1 MNYSPETTGS
11 GPYTAGAAE
20 ALADAGAEVHV
31 VTVAPHYPA
40 WRRFYGYS
48 RRPSYEQIRGV
59 QVHRVP
65 VYLPRRPVLA
75 SRLLSELSY
84 VLSATIVS
92 FAKRPHVV
100 VGATPGVFCAAIA
113 AAYARLWRVPLV
125 QMVQDIVSAAI
136 YQTGQADRAGLAT
149 KVVRWL
155 ESKSLAGAEFVTV
168 PTDGFRDKLQG
179 MGVASERVVCI
190 RNWSRIEAVAEP
202 KRERASGEPFVVM
215 HTGNM
220 GMKQGLEELA
230 PTIRFMGEEAP
241 TVRFVFVGDGNQA
254 HALKEATRGMSN
266 VTLMSPVDEL
276 DYPATLARADVLL
289 VHQRSTVLDMSLP
302 SKLTSYFAAARPVLA
317 VTASDSVTAA
327 EVARSGAGITVPP
340 GDPLAFLAAT
350 KRLQE
355 DSALA
360 ASLSTAGLGYARA
373 NLTPSAARAALVHV
387 VVQASSRAQPE
398 DRR

>member
-1 MNYSPETTGS
+1 
-11 GPYTAGAAE
+11 
-20 ALADAGAEVHV
+20 
-31 VTVAPHYPA
+31 
-40 WRRFYGYS
+40 
-48 RRPSYEQIRGV
+48 
-59 QVHRVP
+59 
-65 VYLPRRPVLA
+65 
-75 SRLLSELSY
+75 
-84 VLSATIVS
+84 
-92 FAKRPHVV
+92 
-100 VGATPGVFCAAIA
+100 
-113 AAYARLWRVPLV
+113 
-125 QMVQDIVSAAI
+125 MVQDIVSAAI

-179 MGVASERVVCI
+179 MGVASQRVVCI

-266 VTLMSPVDEL
+266 VTLMSPVDDL
-276 DYPATLARADVLL
+276 DYPATLGKADVLL

-302 SKLTSYFAAARPVLA
+302 SKLTSYFAAGRPVLA
-317 VTASDSVTAA
+317 VTASESVTAA
-327 EVARSGAGITVPP
+327 EVARSGAGIIVPP
-340 GDPLAFLAAT
+340 GDPLAFLAAIQ
-350 KRLQE
+350 RLQE
-355 DSALA
+355 DSTLA
-360 ASLSTAGLGYARA
+360 ASLSTAGPAYARSH
-373 NLTPSAARAALVHV
+373 LRSSAVQAALVQV
-387 VVQASSRAQPE
+387 VARALHHAESP
-398 DRR
+398 DNP